1 MQVRAVTNAK
11 YQETEIHVCN
21 FEVNANIR
29 KLVEDLSNYV
39 NPGLMVQRKNGD
51 KAILKE
57 KDVISFF
64 SEGQKVYVRTEDEV
78 YVVSKKLYELEQEL
92 NQTMFFRI
100 SKSEIINIKR
110 IQKLDMSLSGTIRV
124 IMRDGSETYTSRR
137 NVAKLKKVLGI

>member
-1 MQVRAVTNAK
+1 MQVKAVTNGK

-21 FEVNANIR
+21 YEVNENIR

-57 KDVISFF
+57 KDAISFF
-64 SEGQKVYVRTEDEV
+64 SEDQKVYVRTEDEI
-78 YVVSKKLYELEQEL
+78 YAISKKLYELEQEL
-92 NQTMFFRI
+92 NPTMFFRI